1 MFKFKAKKVLVTG
14 ASRGIGKAIAQGF
27 AMNGAQ
33 VSLVYRKEK
42 ELADNLRNSLPGENH
57 ICVRSDVSVSEEAQY
72 AVSKTLDLFGSL
84 DIVIN
89 NAGMYVDHPI
99 ADVDFDDWQDAWQST
114 IDTNLIGPANICY
127 HAAQH
132 MIKQGSG
139 KIINISSRGANRGEP
154 VALVYGGSKSG
165 LKSFSLSLAVSLAPY
180 NIFVGV
186 VAPGFVDTDMASELL
201 SGEEGD
207 AIREQSPLGRV
218 ATSEE
223 IAQAV
228 LMLSMDGME
237 YATGTILDI
246 NGASYLR
253 S

>member
-42 ELADNLRNSLPGENH
+42 ELADNLRDSLPGENH

-139 KIINISSRGANRGEP
+139 KIISAMAR
-154 VALVYGGSKSG
+154 
-165 LKSFSLSLAVSLAPY
+165 APSH
-180 NIFVGV
+180 I
-186 VAPGFVDTDMASELL
+186 
-201 SGEEGD
+201 
-207 AIREQSPLGRV
+207 
-218 ATSEE
+218 
-223 IAQAV
+223 
-228 LMLSMDGME
+228 
-237 YATGTILDI
+237 
-246 NGASYLR
+246 
-253 S
+253 

>member
-1 MFKFKAKKVLVTG
+1 M
-14 ASRGIGKAIAQGF
+14 SQ
-27 AMNGAQ
+27 
-33 VSLVYRKEK
+33 
-42 ELADNLRNSLPGENH
+42 
-57 ICVRSDVSVSEEAQY
+57 
-72 AVSKTLDLFGSL
+72 
-84 DIVIN
+84 
-89 NAGMYVDHPI
+89 
-99 ADVDFDDWQDAWQST
+99 
-114 IDTNLIGPANICY
+114 
-127 HAAQH
+127 
-132 MIKQGSG
+132 
-139 KIINISSRGANRGEP
+139 
-154 VALVYGGSKSG
+154 
-165 LKSFSLSLAVSLAPY
+165 SLAVALAPH

-186 VAPGFVDTDMASELL
+186 VAPGFVDTDMASEFL

-223 IAQAV
+223 VAQAV

>member
-1 MFKFKAKKVLVTG
+1 MFEFKGKKVLVTG
-14 ASRGIGKAIAQGF
+14 ASRGIGKAIAKGF

-42 ELADNLRNSLPGENH
+42 GLADNLRNSLPGENH

-72 AVSKTLDLFGSL
+72 AVSKTLDVFGSL

-89 NAGMYVDHPI
+89 NAGMYIDHPI
-99 ADVDFDDWQDAWQST
+99 ADVNFDDWQDAWQST
-114 IDTNLIGPANICY
+114 INTNLIGPANICY
-127 HAAQH
+127 HAAKH
-132 MIKQGSG
+132 MIKQGGG

-154 VALVYGGSKSG
+154 VAPAYGASKSG
-165 LKSFSLSLAVSLAPY
+165 LNSMSQSLAVALAPY

-186 VAPGFVDTDMASELL
+186 VAPGFVDTDMASEFL

-207 AIREQSPLGRV
+207 AIRKQSPLGRV